1 MTVTENDPRLKMMNA
16 MEQMNEEMNY
26 LYERL
31 DVLVAERNR
40 ANRILAALRE
50 PSNAV
55 ILAADK
61 KIPILYSLRDTKA
74 AIIAAVETAEQEVGR
89 E

>member
-50 PSNAV
+50 PSGRVIEWEDPAFPLTV
-55 ILAADK
+55 ADQEILAAVG
-61 KIPILYSLRDTKA
+61 A
-74 AIIAAVETAEQEVGR
+74 AEKEVDHA
-89 E
+89 